1 MYFNKYFK
9 LLVFQLLQHCECVHC
24 ARMHG
29 NPSRW
34 VIYRDGQEI
43 FCLPILRRVTAQ
55 INIWSELS
63 LMQTRLSD
71 LHRIFLR
78 LDCPLDVCDRP
89 LSIQDGV
96 AYLYKRYNVQLDL
109 FSANQKHLF
118 SANQKH
124 LFSGYQK
131 HLFSANHKHLF
142 SANQKDL
149 SSANQKQLIFNQ
161 SETFIFS

>member
-1 MYFNKYFK
+1 MCALCTDARKSK
-9 LLVFQLLQHCECVHC
+9 QMGDIQRWARDILLQ
-24 ARMHG
+24 
-29 NPSRW
+29 
-34 VIYRDGQEI
+34 D
-43 FCLPILRRVTAQ
+43 LPILRRVTAQ

-109 FSANQKHLF
+109 FSARSEEHTSELQSPDHL
-118 SANQKH
+118 
-124 LFSGYQK
+124 
-131 HLFSANHKHLF
+131 
-142 SANQKDL
+142 
-149 SSANQKQLIFNQ
+149 
-161 SETFIFS
+161 